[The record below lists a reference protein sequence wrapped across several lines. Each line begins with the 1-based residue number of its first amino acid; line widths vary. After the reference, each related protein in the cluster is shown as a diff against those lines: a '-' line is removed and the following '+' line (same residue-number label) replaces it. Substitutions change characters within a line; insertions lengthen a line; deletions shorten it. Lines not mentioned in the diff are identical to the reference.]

1 MRLIL
6 VVIARRQSAL
16 TLESLSRDAEDVASK
31 KSIALANQPTRPS
44 NSSVSLF
51 SLINCDI
58 TFPNEFKSAEVYVL
72 PAGRIVGS

>member
-1 MRLIL
+1 MRAFITGGRS
-6 VVIARRQSAL
+6 VF
-16 TLESLSRDAEDVASK
+16 TLESLSGDAKDVASK
-31 KSIALANQPTRPS
+31 KSMALADQPTRPG

-58 TFPNEFKSAEVYVL
+58 TFPNEFKSAEVCVL